1 MSGNPAPNPSGTPG
15 HPWLPKVLRVG
26 KGGFGANWE
35 VEYLGQGRLRY
46 AYSDG
51 PLVDQAGTLV
61 EPTRAQWEHFWRE
74 LSAMDVWEWAAEYLP
89 EAQVLD
95 SMCWS
100 LEVAVAGQFLIS
112 KGENAY
118 PGGRDFSSAKNSEFY
133 LFLAALARL
142 KGCRELLK

>member
-1 MSGNPAPNPSGTPG
+1 MMIWWRILRRVSQAAQRRANNYDFAPFCAAWVRFAG
-15 HPWLPKVLRVG
+15 VG
-26 KGGFGANWE
+26 MGGFGANWE

-74 LSAMDVWEWAAEYLP
+74 LSAIDVWEWAAEYLP

-95 SMCWS
+95 SMCW
-100 LEVAVAGQFLIS
+100 
-112 KGENAY
+112 
-118 PGGRDFSSAKNSEFY
+118 
-133 LFLAALARL
+133 
-142 KGCRELLK
+142 